1 MRLKIKNQA
10 IYGQYYGRSKQNE
23 KIILF
28 MDEETG
34 KIKKIHLNKLEIVAE
49 K

>member
-1 MRLKIKNQA
+1 MRLIVKNQA
-10 IYGQYYGRSKQNE
+10 IYGQYYGRSKLNKQ
-23 KIILF
+23 IILF

-34 KIKKIHLNKLEIVAE
+34 QIKKIHSNKLQVVAD